1 MTQKHHQLYG
11 YTKFIILGV
20 LILAGLLANGSQSR
34 LMPDQAEGLMNA
46 SAPTLRDTI
55 KRYFPDEAVI
65 DGLMANAEHESR
77 LDPTSFEYKPVW
89 GKGDEQGYGLFQFTG
104 QQLTDYVNWLESN
117 QTQDS
122 ADAQLQFVHANIYTN
137 SQGTAGPH
145 DIGGE
150 ARDQLQNDFNSGDP
164 GRIARS
170 FAINYEKMA
179 DQGQPDARSTTANA
193 YFPDRRRTKP
203 TASKPDSARNMPTE
217 PNAEPPL
224 SLGGLTG
231 YMTTEGRPAY
241 HNNFG
246 GMSTEY
252 SIGTKNPKINNGL
265 LTHIPSIYDGQIVDQ
280 RTAEDMVIQ
289 NQGYDPETGRFIT
302 PGGDPEARSK
312 NLELIKNTARK
323 PFPPGTYS
331 GNDANMTLIHPGP
344 KNLIR

>member
-1 MTQKHHQLYG
+1 M
-11 YTKFIILGV
+11 
-20 LILAGLLANGSQSR
+20 AGLLA
-34 LMPDQAEGLMNA
+34 
-46 SAPTLRDTI
+46 T
-55 KRYFPDEAVI
+55 
-65 DGLMANAEHESR
+65 
-77 LDPTSFEYKPVW
+77 
-89 GKGDEQGYGLFQFTG
+89 
-104 QQLTDYVNWLESN
+104 N
-117 QTQDS
+117 QRP
-122 ADAQLQFVHANIYTN
+122 I
-137 SQGTAGPH
+137 
-145 DIGGE
+145 
-150 ARDQLQNDFNSGDP
+150 
-164 GRIARS
+164 
-170 FAINYEKMA
+170 
-179 DQGQPDARSTTANA
+179 
-193 YFPDRRRTKP
+193 
-203 TASKPDSARNMPTE
+203 ASKPFPPGTYSQEELSRNEFQYIEDGLGLPSGVLQALMMAETQDFPDNRDTVESSAGAKGAFQLMPFLSKAYGVDPTNRHEAAMAAGQELQWQLRSHDGDLDKALASYNFGHGRFRTE
-217 PNAEPPL
+217 AAGDLSRVPDETKKHRARFHEYYDEPKPIASNAEPPL

-280 RTAEDMVIQ
+280 RTAEDIIIQ
-289 NQGYDPETGRFIT
+289 NKGYDPETGRLIT